1 MTKTFVT
8 KSAEETEALGAKLS
22 ALLVR
27 GDCVAFFGGLG
38 MGKTAFVRGM
48 ANGMGL
54 EAHVSSPIAE
64 MNRQAIMPTAT
75 AIIITIASREM
86 NSSFSRL
93 CIVALKTDIMP
104 KTEVS
109 IQKSIIHKSVSLRN
123 LPKFFNV
130 SPPFK
135 VFMLILY
142 YISKKNTSRYFL
154 FLQLCDIML
163 I

>member
-54 EAHVSSPIAE
+54 EAHVSSPTF
-64 MNRQAIMPTAT
+64 AIVNVYNGSPM
-75 AIIITIASREM
+75 
-86 NSSFSRL
+86 L
-93 CIVALKTDIMP
+93 CHFDMYRIDGWDDLCTTGFFEYLEDDAVLAVEWSENIENVLP
-104 KTEVS
+104 NN
-109 IQKSIIHKSVSLRN
+109 SIIVTIEKGQNEEERIFTFEGDERLEN
-123 LPKFFNV
+123 L
-130 SPPFK
+130 
-135 VFMLILY
+135 IA
-142 YISKKNTSRYFL
+142 
-154 FLQLCDIML
+154 
-163 I
+163 